1 MFSRWIMAVTSCLI
15 ILSGCGIGRT
25 TVRPEIYGQ
34 FEVVGPIIRD
44 TVTGLEWQMGPDHDI
59 SWDDAKS
66 WVEGLEGNWRMPA
79 RSELLGLWSAGISM
93 DDWGPFENSGRWAW
107 SGELRDSTTAW
118 SLTFLLG
125 AEDWYYRSSAL
136 NSRVFAVRSP

>member
-44 TVTGLEWQMGPDHDI
+44 TVTGLEWQVGPDRGMN
-59 SWDDAKS
+59 WDDAKE
-66 WVEGLEGNWRMPA
+66 WVDGFGGNWRMPTQA
-79 RSELLGLWSAGISM
+79 ELWGLWDSGIRRSN
-93 DDWGPFENSGRWAW
+93 WGPFANSGWVVW
-107 SGELRDSTTAW
+107 GEVRDS
-118 SLTFLLG
+118 
-125 AEDWYYRSSAL
+125 SSAWYFYFDDGDEYWGARS
-136 NSRVFAVRSP
+136 NTTNFRAFAVR